1 MQKEKRE
8 LKANGSAVKAV
19 PFPNGSSKNSVK
31 DYMNAVYDASK
42 AARTAQ
48 LEAAYQKS
56 ADDLKAAQNV
66 SKEAFDS
73 QKRQMEGRAQQA
85 NVSFNQ
91 LANAYGLNSGAVG
104 QAALIRNNQAQT
116 NLGDMARAYGR
127 SNDTIEQQ
135 KQALE
140 RDKQYA
146 MQQVIADNEYERN
159 KALYAESVRIDNLNQ
174 QQAQMERQ
182 QNFENFQTQYKMGVA
197 RKKAEAKA
205 AEQAAKAARAA
216 QADYSGKVI
225 TDKDAIAEYNEY
237 LEWAEAASGLK
248 MPRAYVGMTEEMLN
262 KMLDEAA
269 NIKMPEQPIIQ
280 E

>member
-42 AARTAQ
+42 AAKTAR

-85 NVSFNQ
+85 NASFNQ

-116 NLGDMARAYGR
+116 NMGDMARAYGR

-182 QNFENFQTQYKMGVA
+182 QNFENFKTQYKNIVA
-197 RKKAEAKA
+197 QKKAEAKA
-205 AEQAAKAARAA
+205 AKQAAKNARSI
-216 QADYSGKVI
+216 DPED
-225 TDKDAIAEYNEY
+225 TLIA
-237 LEWAEAASGLK
+237 
-248 MPRAYVGMTEEMLN
+248 GMTVEDINENLEGYNLPHLPDDATAEQKKTAVYTLDFLN
-262 KMLDEAA
+262 MFGSQTEDG
-269 NIKMPEQPIIQ
+269 
-280 E
+280 

>member
-42 AARTAQ
+42 AARMAQ
-48 LEAAYQKS
+48 LEAAYQKG

-73 QKRQMEGRAQQA
+73 QRRQMEGLSQQA
-85 NVSFNQ
+85 NASFNQ

-104 QAALIRNNQAQT
+104 QAALIRNNQVQT
-116 NLGDMARAYGR
+116 NMGDIARAYRR

-159 KALYAESVRIDNLNQ
+159 KALYAESVRIDNLNR

-182 QNFENFQTQYKMGVA
+182 QNFENFQNQYKKIVA
-197 RKKAEAKA
+197 QKQAEAKA
-205 AEQAAKAARAA
+205 AEQAAKASANAS
-216 QADYSGKVI
+216 SGR
-225 TDKDAIAEYNEY
+225 TMDDENEIALFNEY
-237 LEWAEAASGLK
+237 LKEIGITDFQATVG
-248 MPRAYVGMTEEMLN
+248 MPYDAYVWMVEQA
-262 KMLDEAA
+262 DE
-269 NIKMPEQPIIQ
+269 IYEQKY
-280 E
+280 ENGKE